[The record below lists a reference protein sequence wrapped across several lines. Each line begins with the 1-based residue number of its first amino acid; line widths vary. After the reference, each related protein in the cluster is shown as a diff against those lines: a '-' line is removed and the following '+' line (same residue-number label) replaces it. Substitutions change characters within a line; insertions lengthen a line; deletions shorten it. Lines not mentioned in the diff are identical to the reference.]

1 MTETETETAIRER
14 ADRVRSL
21 EAERLELR
29 AEIRQAKQAGATV
42 QQLMEWTG
50 YSRRTI
56 FYYLKDK
63 D

>member
-1 MTETETETAIRER
+1 METSVRDR

-29 AEIRQAKQAGATV
+29 AEIRQAKKAGATV
-42 QQLMEWTG
+42 KQLMEWTG

-56 FYYLKDK
+56 FYMLKD
-63 D
+63 